1 MLPGRFT
8 GRLFRRLAP
17 WKTVASVREID
28 YQELRRTGVDSL
40 LFDLDNT
47 LVGRGVREVPD
58 HIDSLLKELKEA
70 GFSICI
76 VSNNWSVRVKDL
88 AAAAGVPLVAPAG
101 KPFTKSLLRA
111 MEMIGGG
118 PSTTVL
124 VGDQMFTDV
133 LGGNLLGVRTVMVEP
148 AGSVELPHTRLLRPL
163 ERLIIARLR
172 KADWLDSK

>member
-8 GRLFRRLAP
+8 KGLFRRLAP
-17 WKTVASVREID
+17 WKTVASVREVD
-28 YQELRRTGVDSL
+28 YQELRRAGVDSL

-47 LVGRGVREVPD
+47 LVGRGVREVPG

-70 GFSICI
+70 GFSICV
-76 VSNNWSVRVKDL
+76 VSNNWSVRVREL

-101 KPFTKSLLRA
+101 KPFTKSLQRA
-111 MEMIGGG
+111 MEMIGGV

-163 ERLIIARLR
+163 ERFIIARLR
-172 KADWLDSK
+172 KAGWL